1 MRRALACL
9 GAIGLVS
16 LGAARARARSP
27 DFSVS
32 LEYAAP
38 AGCPDTAALEA
49 LVSARLGYEPFAEAA
64 PNHLSVRI
72 TPRGTSL
79 EGQIEWRDASGKWAG
94 DQAFRVGSGE
104 CRGLTRTIALAL
116 AVQIQLLADAGPPPH
131 ADTAAAGEPAPPAGE
146 QAAPSATTSPPSAT
160 PPAKPTRAE
169 TRPSGAPTPS
179 RSRPESAAREPRGRP
194 GFAMGVGTS
203 VALGMSSSPVL
214 LERLFGALAGELLSV
229 ELGAEVSL
237 PATTR
242 RADGAGFSQRALLG
256 TSAGCAALKPWFL
269 CVVASAGEIRMGGKD
284 VDHPSSGSVPV
295 FDTGLR
301 VSFTQA
307 LSRRFFLTARAAGL
321 VHVTRWTARLD
332 EVPVWTAPRFGT
344 AGGIDVG
351 VNIF

>member
-1 MRRALACL
+1 MSRALACL

-16 LGAARARARSP
+16 FSAAGARARSS

-64 PNHLSVRI
+64 PNHLAVRI

-116 AVQIQLLADAGPPPH
+116 AVQIQLLADAGTPPH
-131 ADTAAAGEPAPPAGE
+131 ADTATAPEPAPSAGE
-146 QAAPSATTSPPSAT
+146 QSAPSTTASPPPAT
-160 PPAKPTRAE
+160 PPTKPTPEE
-169 TRPSGAPTPS
+169 TRQSGASDPS
-179 RSRPESAAREPRGRP
+179 RSQPESPARERGARP
-194 GFAMGVGTS
+194 AFAMGVGTS

-214 LERLFGALAGELLSV
+214 LERVFGSLAGELLSV

-242 RADGAGFSQRALLG
+242 RADGAGFSQQALLG

-295 FDTGLR
+295 FDAGLR

-321 VHVTRWTARLD
+321 IHVTRWTARLD
-332 EVPVWTAPRFGT
+332 EVPVWTAPRFGA